1 MELLCLRGAKRL
13 AQKLCKQRHPGA
25 KANRMFIPC
34 MEIAP
39 AVEAFRQVSSRG
51 ALLAT
56 HFILSRFE
64 EEAYRCLNSDEG
76 RKVVAISTNVA
87 GDANSIQNAVMHDY
101 EAERRLWIA
110 VLMQAVVEWRSDR
123 MRAKRDAEAFLFH
136 NEKDFQMVCAGAG
149 MDPSA
154 LRSQLLRLCRG
165 SGTVVVPQPQIA

>member
-1 MELLCLRGAKRL
+1 LLPESR
-13 AQKLCKQRHPGA
+13 
-25 KANRMFIPC
+25 N
-34 MEIAP
+34 
-39 AVEAFRQVSSRG
+39 EAG
-51 ALLAT
+51 
-56 HFILSRFE
+56 
-64 EEAYRCLNSDEG
+64 
-76 RKVVAISTNVA
+76 KVVASSPIA
-87 GDANSIQNAVMHDY
+87 ERDANVVQEEGPHDY

-123 MRAKRDAEAFLFH
+123 MRAKREAEAFLFH